1 MNNKKYQATFILD
14 TRGYTEPV
22 ETLIEKIKSVVES
35 CGCKIESVENLG
47 QKTFARTTDRN
58 FPAGTDLE
66 INYEG
71 DTSANALIKEKF
83 RLDKTVNRILVI
95 AK

>member
-1 MNNKKYQATFILD
+1 MW
-14 TRGYTEPV
+14 
-22 ETLIEKIKSVVES
+22 
-35 CGCKIESVENLG
+35 
-47 QKTFARTTDRN
+47 
-58 FPAGTDLE
+58 E

>member
-1 MNNKKYQATFILD
+1 MNIKKYLSTFILD

-35 CGCKIESVENLG
+35 CKIESVENLG

-58 FPAGTDLE
+58 FPAGIYVE